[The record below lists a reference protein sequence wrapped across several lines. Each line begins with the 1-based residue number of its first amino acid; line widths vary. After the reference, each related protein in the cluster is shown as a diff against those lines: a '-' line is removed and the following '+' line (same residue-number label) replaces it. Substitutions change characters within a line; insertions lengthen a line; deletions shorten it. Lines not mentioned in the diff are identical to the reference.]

1 MNLLKVANIKIA
13 LILVLLL
20 SLLNTIRIIPTLT
33 KDSNSD
39 DNTSVLRKHTATEK
53 EKETPVVLKD
63 DFIYGV
69 RTSFVIPEY
78 KLIFFTFPKVAC
90 SEWK

>member
-20 SLLNTIRIIPTLT
+20 SLLHTITIIPTLT
-33 KDSNSD
+33 KDYSD

-78 KLIFFTFPKVAC
+78 KLIFFAFPKVAC
-90 SEWK
+90 SEC